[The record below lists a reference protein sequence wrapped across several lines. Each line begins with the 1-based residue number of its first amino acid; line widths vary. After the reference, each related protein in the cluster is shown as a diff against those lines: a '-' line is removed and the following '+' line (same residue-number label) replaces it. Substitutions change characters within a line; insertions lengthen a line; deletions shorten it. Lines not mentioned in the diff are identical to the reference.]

1 MSAVRA
7 RKHSVKGN
15 ITDSKQSTAVRY
27 LRGILLLLACSA
39 CAEKT
44 AYSVQLVKS
53 SLIDQTMWRKYPAS
67 EDPLASHQP
76 SEINCGPGGFY
87 VELGLLEVDTNFCNY
102 LLAQHP
108 ARIAIAAGTE
118 VSLDLSHY
126 DLNAAEPATAHAAL
140 LFGDTLVWE
149 TSLDIPGR
157 ADVLHAT
164 FRTPRALAVGEAIR
178 MHLHNHGQNNYAV
191 GPIEASIPCDRDC
204 LRDQ

>member
-1 MSAVRA
+1 MSALGA
-7 RKHSVKGN
+7 RKHRVKGD
-15 ITDSKQSTAVRY
+15 ITGSKRSTAVRS
-27 LRGILLLLACSA
+27 LRAILLLFACSG
-39 CAEKT
+39 CADHT
-44 AYSVQLVKS
+44 ANEVQLVKA

-76 SEINCGPGGFY
+76 TEINCGPGGFY
-87 VELGLLEVDTNFCNY
+87 VEFGLLEVDTNFCNY

-108 ARIAIAAGTE
+108 ARMAIAAGTE
-118 VSLDLSHY
+118 VSFDLSHY
-126 DLNAAEPATAHAAL
+126 DLNATQPATAHAAL

-149 TSLDIPGR
+149 TSIDIPGP
-157 ADVLHAT
+157 ANVLHAT

-191 GPIEASIPCDRDC
+191 GPIEASVPCDGDC